1 MCIFC
6 HHSPDSS
13 TSCSE
18 VTELTFSS
26 PWWRKKNTV
35 VKCQRQIKWRETFS
49 DICCQDHQ
57 TSDLVWVNGEYS
69 LIAKKGLMGP
79 TTFDMYCLW
88 HISLLPTSQ
97 WHEQPW
103 LWMVDFQLILHFTL
117 ICFSSKSYLFIYFSI
132 YFKTHYW
139 IYIHSIPKLKYG
151 KHVGLIWEVLK
162 NCFLTKRSWD
172 RSLNF

>member
-6 HHSPDSS
+6 HHSPDSP
-13 TSCSE
+13 TSCTE

-26 PWWRKKNTV
+26 LWWRKKNTV
-35 VKCQRQIKWRETFS
+35 VKCQWQIKWKEIFS

-57 TSDLVWVNGEYS
+57 ISDLVWVNGEYS

-103 LWMVDFQLILHFTL
+103 LWMADFQLILHFTFNML
-117 ICFSSKSYLFIYFSI
+117 FFKSYLFISPPILKSTTGF
-132 YFKTHYW
+132 
-139 IYIHSIPKLKYG
+139 IYIHLPKLKYG
-151 KHVGLIWEVLK
+151 KHVGLIWEFLK

-172 RSLNF
+172 RSLSF